1 VIAKYLS
8 LIVVSL
14 MCNSALALNASL
26 GEELLQ
32 ENCRGCHTPIE
43 QGLSRISQ
51 QRKTAEGWEMTIN
64 RMRTMHG
71 LQLRHEGMTEVEV
84 LGALVK
90 HLADSQGLAPSE
102 TEGVRYLLERDGNR
116 TESFEPLIA
125 ETCGRCHSSARVA
138 LQRRTPDEWDRTV
151 DFHLGQWP
159 STEYSL
165 YGRDRPWLKIA
176 REQAVPML
184 AEQYPLESS
193 AWEAWQEAD
202 KPVPTGTWVLAGHIP
217 GEGEFSALM
226 TVTAEPDQP
235 DRYRIALEGNY
246 ADGSELRGSGASI
259 VYTGYEWRAGLS
271 LGDLELSQAFALS
284 ADGRAISG
292 RMYQRD
298 QEQIGAPIVG
308 IRSETGSRLLSVY
321 PKSVA
326 ADQES
331 VITLTGSGLSA
342 DNVSFDDLE
351 VVEVLSDVPHR
362 VQLRVRNASG
372 KKLAL
377 QNIYVNNEQTDVNV
391 AVYQHVDDLQIE
403 PAYGVARIGGNGG
416 GAPKLEAV
424 FRARGI
430 SWGSDGVAGTEDDID
445 LGYIDDVTWQAVP
458 RDETAKHDNDVA
470 FAGDM
475 DARTGRFVPAGAG
488 PNPARARSTNNAGN
502 LNVVATYQQEGRVV
516 EGTGRLLVTVQRWVN
531 PPLK

>member
-1 VIAKYLS
+1 
-8 LIVVSL
+8 
-14 MCNSALALNASL
+14 
-26 GEELLQ
+26 
-32 ENCRGCHTPIE
+32 
-43 QGLSRISQ
+43 
-51 QRKTAEGWEMTIN
+51 
-64 RMRTMHG
+64 
-71 LQLRHEGMTEVEV
+71 
-84 LGALVK
+84 
-90 HLADSQGLAPSE
+90 
-102 TEGVRYLLERDGNR
+102 
-116 TESFEPLIA
+116 
-125 ETCGRCHSSARVA
+125 
-138 LQRRTPDEWDRTV
+138 
-151 DFHLGQWP
+151 
-159 STEYSL
+159 
-165 YGRDRPWLKIA
+165 
-176 REQAVPML
+176 
-184 AEQYPLESS
+184 
-193 AWEAWQEAD
+193 
-202 KPVPTGTWVLAGHIP
+202 
-217 GEGEFSALM
+217 
-226 TVTAEPDQP
+226 
-235 DRYRIALEGNY
+235 
-246 ADGSELRGSGASI
+246 
-259 VYTGYEWRAGLS
+259 
-271 LGDLELSQAFALS
+271 
-284 ADGRAISG
+284 
-292 RMYQRD
+292 
-298 QEQIGAPIVG
+298 
-308 IRSETGSRLLSVY
+308 
-321 PKSVA
+321 
-326 ADQES
+326 
-331 VITLTGSGLSA
+331 LTGSGLSA

-372 KKLAL
+372 KKLAV